1 MFKSYIQLQLDDK
14 WLSDEHQ
21 SLE

>member
-1 MFKSYIQLQLDDK
+1 MFKSYVQLQLDDK
-14 WLSDEHQ
+14 WLSDGHQ

>member
-14 WLSDEHQ
+14 WLSDGHQ